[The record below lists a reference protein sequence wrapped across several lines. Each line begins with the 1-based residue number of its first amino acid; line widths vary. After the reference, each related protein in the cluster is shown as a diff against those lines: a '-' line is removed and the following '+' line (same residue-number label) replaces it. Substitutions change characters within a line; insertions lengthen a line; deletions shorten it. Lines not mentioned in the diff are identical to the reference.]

1 MNRPFLL
8 SAPYWRLTTSPDTAQ
23 SVMEQPYRLVIQK
36 EKISS
41 RIPYLDFLKF
51 FAIACV
57 FVGHSVEQ
65 TTDNDFWDNPIW
77 SFIYTFHMPLFFFL
91 SGTLFSFEK
100 HPTFKEFAL
109 KRFKRIIVPY
119 LWINLITYIFWLFVG
134 RNFGMDSSHETVWY
148 DSLLSTLLG
157 IGKIEHNPPMWFF
170 LCLYTLEIIYYI
182 IFKPLKNNARKTIIV
197 LFVIAC
203 LGYINYRFNP
213 FPLPFY
219 LGPALVGMVFY
230 GIGNVAAHHIKEF
243 YTIKPVHIV
252 ILLFSFLILLF
263 VSQKNGYVIMS
274 DNNYQ
279 NYLLFF
285 VSSLAGIGTFV
296 IIGNWLSIKPFS
308 KKFIT
313 YVSQNT
319 LLINSF
325 HLLVFSILKGI
336 MVFVLHIPLES
347 LYGHNATAILFAA
360 VSLVLCLPVAYIIN
374 RYFPFIVGKKK
385 SPLRG

>member
-1 MNRPFLL
+1 MLEKKRILWIDYTKTICIYFVLL
-8 SAPYWRLTTSPDTAQ
+8 GHAHTTQPLTD
-23 SVMEQPYRLVIQK
+23 
-36 EKISS
+36 
-41 RIPYLDFLKF
+41 
-51 FAIACV
+51 
-57 FVGHSVEQ
+57 
-65 TTDNDFWDNPIW
+65 
-77 SFIYTFHMPLFFFL
+77 FIYAFHMPLFFFL

-109 KRFKRIIVPY
+109 KRFKRIMVPY

-157 IGKIEHNPPMWFF
+157 IGKIEHNIPMWFF

-182 IFKPLKNNARKTIIV
+182 IFKPLKNNTRKTIIV

-285 VSSLAGIGTFV
+285 VSSLAGIGMFV

-347 LYGHNATAILFAA
+347 LYGHNAAAILFAA